1 MEELY
6 QELWDA
12 WTTIQGTTDK
22 GGRFQDSIEFWVLTP
37 SLRPHWEKWLVEVNH
52 PQIAL
57 FQVSDIVKHILVY
70 PDRMD
75 VDVEC
80 ICIRMNVHT

>member
-12 WTTIQGTTDK
+12 WTTIQGTMDK
-22 GGRFQDSIEFWVLTP
+22 GGRFQDSIEFWVLTT

-52 PQIAL
+52 SQIAL
-57 FQVSDIVKHILVY
+57 FQVSEIFEHILIY
-70 PDRMD
+70 PYRMD
-75 VDVEC
+75 VDVEW
-80 ICIRMNVHT
+80 M